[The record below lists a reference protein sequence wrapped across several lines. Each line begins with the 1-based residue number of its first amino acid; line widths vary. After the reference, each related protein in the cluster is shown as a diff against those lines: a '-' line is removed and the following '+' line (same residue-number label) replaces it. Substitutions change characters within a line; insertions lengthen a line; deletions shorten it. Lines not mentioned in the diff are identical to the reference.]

1 MLVRVKLGLLTLSR
15 AAGAAG
21 QAAHEGRL
29 AATKVTDERDHLT
42 TAQFC
47 ANLSGD
53 S

>member
-1 MLVRVKLGLLTLSR
+1 MLVRVKLGLLTLSGLPAPLAKPR
-15 AAGAAG
+15 TKVVV
-21 QAAHEGRL
+21 